1 MKKPI
6 GIAFSLM
13 GMLFVAL
20 LIPACAPTLGP
31 KYVKPDKVQD
41 NLGVVYIYRPTRFV
55 GGGVSY
61 DVKANG
67 KTITT
72 LYNGGY
78 YPYFANPG
86 ELEISASTESTSS
99 VTLDIKL
106 AQSYFVKGWVGVG
119 IFIGRPHLLIVETD
133 VAEKEIVD
141 CLLIPEL
148 KEGDKE
154 KPKPVEEKK

>member
-6 GIAFSLM
+6 GIAFALIGMSLA
-13 GMLFVAL
+13 AL
-20 LIPACAPTLGP
+20 LLPACAPTLGP
-31 KYVKPDKVQD
+31 KYVKPDKVLD
-41 NLGVVYIYRPTRFV
+41 NVGVVYIYRPSKGI

-86 ELEISASTESTSS
+86 ELEISATTESTSS
-99 VTLDIKL
+99 VTLDVKP
-106 AQSYFVKGWVGVG
+106 AQSYYVKGWVGIG
-119 IFIGRPHLLIVETD
+119 FFIGRPHLLIVEKD
-133 VAEKEIVD
+133 VAEKEIVE
-141 CLLIPEL
+141 CKLIPEL
-148 KEGDKE
+148 KEEDKE
-154 KPKPVEEKK
+154 NPKPAEEKK